1 MNAILHQFVERSQNS
16 ITEAEMQGVD
26 PVRSGNPSAHAVAN
40 RLAPGFTRRDSATT
54 LTRTSSNGRQSESV
68 GFTTFVSRF
77 DGLRIPPSP
86 LNEY

>member
-16 ITEAEMQGVD
+16 ITEAEMQDVN
-26 PVRSGNPSAHAVAN
+26 PVRSGNPSADALAN
-40 RLAPGFTRRDSATT
+40 RFAPGFTRRDSANT
-54 LTRTSSNGRQSESV
+54 LAQTSSSPHQSDSV
-68 GFTTFVSRF
+68 AYASFVGRF

>member
-1 MNAILHQFVERSQNS
+1 MNAILHQVAEQSRDS
-16 ITEAEMQGVD
+16 ITEAKTQAAD
-26 PVRSGNPSAHAVAN
+26 LVRSGSPSADALAN
-40 RLAPGFTRRDSATT
+40 RLPLSFTRRDSVNT
-54 LTRTSSNGRQSESV
+54 LTQTSGNRQQSESV